1 MLVSRIGLALSL
13 VMTAMQMQYMLR
25 NDTYALLGY
34 RNQTPDRIMSDQPR
48 KFNRGLPHRLYHL
61 AEIVRFVQV
70 PMPQH
75 SHPAQTR
82 DENQAVDRPDQTR
95 PDHFAFFISLIILVN
110 HPTIRNRAQAV
121 R

>member
-1 MLVSRIGLALSL
+1 MKSVDGCKWVEMLVSRIGLALSL

-34 RNQTPDRIMSDQPR
+34 RNQTPDRIMSDHPR

-82 DENQAVDRPDQTR
+82 DENQVVDRPDQTR
-95 PDHFAFFISLIILVN
+95 PDRFAFFSF
-110 HPTIRNRAQAV
+110 H
-121 R
+121 